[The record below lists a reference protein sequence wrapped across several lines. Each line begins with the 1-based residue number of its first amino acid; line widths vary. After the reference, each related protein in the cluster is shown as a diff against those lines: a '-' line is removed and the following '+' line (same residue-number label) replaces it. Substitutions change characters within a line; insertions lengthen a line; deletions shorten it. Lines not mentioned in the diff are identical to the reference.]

1 MADDRIL
8 EGDDIFIQF
17 PTNRANVDSKSTDDG
32 FLSLAVAA
40 KAPI

>member
-1 MADDRIL
+1 MADDRLL

-17 PTNRANVDSKSTDDG
+17 PINSANVDTKSIDDG

-40 KAPI
+40 KAPV